1 MGFVGL
7 AVLGV
12 FLGAAGSEVLRAK
25 KPEFVEKVE
34 DAAKRLVDR
43 YFSSKTAD
51 EETKEESG

>member
-12 FLGAAGSEVLRAK
+12 FLGAVGSEILRAK

-43 YFSSKTAD
+43 YLPSKTAD
-51 EETKEESG
+51 EETKEE